1 MLYLVTGAS
10 KADAV
15 AAAFGDNARPD
26 PHVPSS
32 LLPELTDRI
41 TVLLDA
47 DAAEKL

>member
-1 MLYLVTGAS
+1 MTGAS

-15 AAAFGDNARPD
+15 AAAFGDDAKSD

-41 TVLLDA
+41 TVLLDS
-47 DAAEKL
+47 DAAAKL